1 LGWFFLADPGGPGN
15 PDVVKRSV
23 AMGAVNA
30 VAFTLTPFYL
40 WYRGIARCGV
50 SRTSICV
57 FAEPLV
63 ATLFSL
69 FVLKDAPATPMLI
82 AGASL
87 VLCGIAVSARSSE

>member
-1 LGWFFLADPGGPGN
+1 ME
-15 PDVVKRSV
+15 V
-23 AMGAVNA
+23 GAVNA

-50 SRTSICV
+50 ARTSICV

-69 FVLKDAPATPMLI
+69 FVLRDAPATLTLI

-87 VLCGIAVSARSSE
+87 VLGAIAVSTRSTE